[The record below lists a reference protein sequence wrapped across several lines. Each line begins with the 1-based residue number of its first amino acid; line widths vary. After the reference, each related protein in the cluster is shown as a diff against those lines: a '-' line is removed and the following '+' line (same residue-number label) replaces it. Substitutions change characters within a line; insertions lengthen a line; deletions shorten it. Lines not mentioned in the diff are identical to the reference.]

1 MGNVGRPK
9 GYPKT
14 GGRKKGTP
22 NKKDKLGGF
31 DTLAKLV
38 EAMED
43 PEVEAMED
51 PERLKMELAELHG
64 KDYFR
69 VYCDLMAYLRP
80 KFSSVEFNGNVK
92 MGNEVTEALRKAMNN
107 S

>member
-1 MGNVGRPK
+1 MGRPK
-9 GYPKT
+9 GLAKT
-14 GGRKKGTP
+14 GGRRKGSK
-22 NKKDKLGGF
+22 NKRTLLGGF

-43 PEVEAMED
+43 PE
-51 PERLKMELAELHG
+51 RLKVELAELHG

-80 KFSSVEFNGNVK
+80 KYSSVEFNGNVK
-92 MGNEVTEALRKAMNN
+92 VGNEVTEALRGLIKKNDDGKDN
-107 S
+107 TNI

>member
-1 MGNVGRPK
+1 MVGRPK

-43 PEVEAMED
+43 PE
-51 PERLKMELAELHG
+51 RLQAELSELHG

-92 MGNEVTEALRKAMNN
+92 VGNEVTEALRGLIKKNDDGKDKTN
-107 S
+107 I

>member
-43 PEVEAMED
+43 PE
-51 PERLKMELAELHG
+51 RLKVELAELHG

>member
-1 MGNVGRPK
+1 MGRPK
-9 GYPKT
+9 GQPKT

-43 PEVEAMED
+43 PSWHTFDRNTAVLSLTAT
-51 PERLKMELAELHG
+51 
-64 KDYFR
+64 
-69 VYCDLMAYLRP
+69 LRWA
-80 KFSSVEFNGNVK
+80 
-92 MGNEVTEALRKAMNN
+92 TRLRKRCEA
-107 S
+107 

>member
-1 MGNVGRPK
+1 MVGRPK
-9 GYPKT
+9 GLPKT

-31 DTLAKLV
+31 DTLVKLV

-43 PEVEAMED
+43 PG
-51 PERLKMELAELHG
+51 RLQAELAELHG

-80 KFSSVEFNGNVK
+80 KFSSIEFNGNVK
-92 MGNEVTEALRKAMNN
+92 MGNEVTEALRGLIKKNDDGKDKTN
-107 S
+107 I

>member
-1 MGNVGRPK
+1 MVGRPK

-38 EAMED
+38 E
-43 PEVEAMED
+43 VMED
-51 PERLKMELAELHG
+51 PERLQAELAELHG

-92 MGNEVTEALRKAMNN
+92 VGNEVTEALRKAMNN

>member
-9 GYPKT
+9 GYP
-14 GGRKKGTP
+14 RKKGTP

-43 PEVEAMED
+43 PE
-51 PERLKMELAELHG
+51 RLKVELAELHG

>member
-1 MGNVGRPK
+1 MGRPK
-9 GYPKT
+9 GQPKT

-43 PEVEAMED
+43 PE
-51 PERLKMELAELHG
+51 RLKVELAELHG

-80 KFSSVEFNGNVK
+80 KYSSVEFNGNVK
-92 MGNEVTEALRKAMNN
+92 VGNEVTEALRGLIKKNDDGKDN
-107 S
+107 TNI

>member
-1 MGNVGRPK
+1 MVDRPK
-9 GYPKT
+9 GQPKT

-43 PEVEAMED
+43 PE
-51 PERLKMELAELHG
+51 RLKVELAELHG

-80 KFSSVEFNGNVK
+80 KYSSVEFNGNVK
-92 MGNEVTEALRKAMNN
+92 VGNEVTEALRGLIKKNDDGKDN
-107 S
+107 TNI

>member
-1 MGNVGRPK
+1 MVGRPK
-9 GYPKT
+9 GQPKT

-43 PEVEAMED
+43 PE
-51 PERLKMELAELHG
+51 RLQVELAELHG

-80 KFSSVEFNGNVK
+80 KYSSVEFNGNVK
-92 MGNEVTEALRKAMNN
+92 MGNEVTAALRGLIKKNDDGKDKTN
-107 S
+107 I

>member
-1 MGNVGRPK
+1 MVGRPK
-9 GYPKT
+9 GQPKT

-43 PEVEAMED
+43 PE
-51 PERLKMELAELHG
+51 RLKVELAELHG

-80 KFSSVEFNGNVK
+80 KYSSVEFNGNVK
-92 MGNEVTEALRKAMNN
+92 VGNEVTEALRGLIKKNDDGKDKTN
-107 S
+107 I

>member
-22 NKKDKLGGF
+22 NKKDKLGGD
-31 DTLAKLV
+31 DTLARL
-38 EAMED
+38 
-43 PEVEAMED
+43 VEAMED
-51 PERLKMELAELHG
+51 PERLRAELDELHG

-80 KFSSVEFNGNVK
+80 KYSSVEFNGNVK

>member
-1 MGNVGRPK
+1 MVGRPK
-9 GYPKT
+9 

-43 PEVEAMED
+43 PE
-51 PERLKMELAELHG
+51 RLKVELAELHG

-80 KFSSVEFNGNVK
+80 KYSSVEFNGNVK
-92 MGNEVTEALRKAMNN
+92 VGNEVTEALRGLIKKNDDGKDN
-107 S
+107 TNI

>member
-1 MGNVGRPK
+1 MAGRPK
-9 GYPKT
+9 GHPKT

-43 PEVEAMED
+43 PE
-51 PERLKMELAELHG
+51 RLKVELAELHG

-80 KFSSVEFNGNVK
+80 KYSSVEFNGNVK
-92 MGNEVTEALRKAMNN
+92 VGNEVTEALRGLIKKNDDGKDN
-107 S
+107 TNI

>member
-1 MGNVGRPK
+1 MVGRPK
-9 GYPKT
+9 GQPKT

-31 DTLAKLV
+31 DTLAKL
-38 EAMED
+38 
-43 PEVEAMED
+43 VEAMED

>member
-1 MGNVGRPK
+1 MGRPK
-9 GYPKT
+9 GQPKT

-43 PEVEAMED
+43 PE
-51 PERLKMELAELHG
+51 RLKVELAVLHG

-80 KFSSVEFNGNVK
+80 KYSSVEFNGNVK
-92 MGNEVTEALRKAMNN
+92 VGNEVTEALRGLIKKNDDGKDKTN
-107 S
+107 I

>member
-1 MGNVGRPK
+1 MVGRPK
-9 GYPKT
+9 GQPKT

-43 PEVEAMED
+43 PE
-51 PERLKMELAELHG
+51 RLKVELAELHG

-80 KFSSVEFNGNVK
+80 KYSSVEFNGNVK
-92 MGNEVTEALRKAMNN
+92 VGNEVTEALRGLIKKNDDGKDN
-107 S
+107 TNI

>member
-1 MGNVGRPK
+1 MVGRPK
-9 GYPKT
+9 GQPKT

-43 PEVEAMED
+43 PE
-51 PERLKMELAELHG
+51 RLKVELAELHG

-80 KFSSVEFNGNVK
+80 KYSSVEFNGNVK
-92 MGNEVTEALRKAMNN
+92 MGNEVTEALRGLIKKNDDGKDKTN
-107 S
+107 I

>member
-1 MGNVGRPK
+1 MVGRPK
-9 GYPKT
+9 GQPKT

-43 PEVEAMED
+43 PE
-51 PERLKMELAELHG
+51 RLQVELAELHG

-80 KFSSVEFNGNVK
+80 KYSSVEFNGNVK
-92 MGNEVTEALRKAMNN
+92 MSNEVTEALRGLIKKNDDGKDKTN
-107 S
+107 I